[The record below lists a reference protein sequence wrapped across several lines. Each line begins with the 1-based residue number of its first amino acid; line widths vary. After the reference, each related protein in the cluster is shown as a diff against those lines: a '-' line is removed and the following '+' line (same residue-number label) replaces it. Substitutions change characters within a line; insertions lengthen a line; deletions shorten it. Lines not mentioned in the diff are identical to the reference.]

1 MRDDP
6 AARLVR
12 CPRSE
17 VSFRYV
23 RVPAA
28 YARLA
33 VGCRVACRPR
43 VLGRELGHI
52 DREVGSVS
60 KRGEPR
66 LERLPPSSR
75 FVQALPV
82 SLSRIC

>member
-33 VGCRVACRPR
+33 VGCQAACRPR

-66 LERLPPSSR
+66 LERLPPISR